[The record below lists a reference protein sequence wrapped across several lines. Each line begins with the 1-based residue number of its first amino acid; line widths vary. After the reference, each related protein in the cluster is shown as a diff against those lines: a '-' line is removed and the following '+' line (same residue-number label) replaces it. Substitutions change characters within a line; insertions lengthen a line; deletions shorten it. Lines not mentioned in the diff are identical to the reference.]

1 MLYHAKT
8 IGGYLILNFLIITFF
23 ITFLVHIYIIF
34 SFLYN
39 LFESVFL
46 FNKQG
51 AKLNKK
57 LFH

>member
-1 MLYHAKT
+1 MLYHAEI
-8 IGGYLILNFLIITFF
+8 IGGIPILTFLIITFF
-23 ITFLVHIYIIF
+23 ITFFINIYIIF